1 MVNLIERQLNSAVEE
16 LQSIKMVMFMK
27 DSGRM
32 EDKMDLVEL
41 FTGTVM
47 STKAYTIMGYLTIM
61 VS

>member
-16 LQSIKMVMFMK
+16 LQYIKMVMFMK

-61 VS
+61 V